1 MNKWLLITLTTSIG
15 LTGGILIDHMFHA
28 SESSNKLVSSNNSI
42 GQSLASIKNDKN
54 QSIVQAPKGGFDPT
68 YVSSTTVNQT
78 LVPDVIP
85 VSGKLAF
92 DTEHLHLASS
102 RVAGR
107 LDRIFVF
114 EGNKVSAGQAL
125 AEIYSPDYISA
136 ENEYL
141 LARNT
146 VRTFQAGGD
155 KELLNDAKAT
165 FDAAKNKLRVLG
177 ASEQEIAIL
186 DKTGVVASHLIL
198 RAPISGMIVKRNMDP
213 GAFLNLGDSF
223 MSIVNTSKLWFL
235 GNIYEDDYSKVK
247 IGQTLQME
255 SIALPGKVFSGKI
268 SYITPSIDPTTHTL
282 AIRCDVQ
289 NPDGILRP
297 EIFVT
302 SNLTVGMKHA
312 VVLSKDA
319 VIDIK
324 GSSFVIIDHGNGKY
338 ERVPV
343 TIEVYKDDMVAVL
356 SGLTGTERI
365 VTKGSTL
372 VNEMLAK

>member
-1 MNKWLLITLTTSIG
+1 MNKWLLITLTTGIG
-15 LTGGILIDHMFHA
+15 LAGGIIADRMIHTPNPVNEVISL
-28 SESSNKLVSSNNSI
+28 NNAKK
-42 GQSLASIKNDKN
+42 SLSAIKNDTN
-54 QSIVQAPKGGFDPT
+54 QTIIQAPKGGFDPT
-68 YVSSTTVNQT
+68 YVSSITVNQA
-78 LVPDVIP
+78 LVPEIVP

-114 EGNKVSAGQAL
+114 EGNKVSAGQPL

-146 VRTFQAGGD
+146 VHTFQAGGD

-177 ASEQEIAIL
+177 ASEQEIAVL
-186 DKTGVVASHLIL
+186 DKTGVAASHLIL

-235 GNIYEDDYSKVK
+235 GNIYENDYSKIK
-247 IGQTLQME
+247 IGQSLQME
-255 SIALPGKVFSGKI
+255 SAALPGKKFIGKI
-268 SYITPSIDPTTHTL
+268 SFITPSIDPDTHTL

-289 NPDGILRP
+289 NPEGILRP

-312 VVLSKDA
+312 IVVPKEA
-319 VIDIK
+319 VLDIK
-324 GSSFVIIDHGNGKY
+324 GASFVILDKGNGTY

-343 TIEVYKDDMVAVL
+343 SVESYKEDMVAVL
-356 SGLTGTERI
+356 SGLSGSERV

>member
-1 MNKWLLITLTTSIG
+1 MNKWLLITLTTGIG
-15 LTGGILIDHMFHA
+15 LAGGIMADRMMHTPTPVNEA
-28 SESSNKLVSSNNSI
+28 VSLNNTKK
-42 GQSLASIKNDKN
+42 SLSTIKNDTN
-54 QSIVQAPKGGFDPT
+54 QTIIQAPKGGFDPT
-68 YVSSTTVNQT
+68 YVSSIPVNQA
-78 LVPDVIP
+78 LVPEIVP

-114 EGNKVSAGQAL
+114 EGNKVSAGQPL

-146 VRTFQAGGD
+146 VHTFQAGGD

-177 ASEQEIAIL
+177 ASEQEIASL
-186 DKTGVVASHLIL
+186 DKTGVAASHLIL

-247 IGQTLQME
+247 IGQSLQME
-255 SIALPGKVFSGKI
+255 SAALPGKQFAGKI

-289 NPDGILRP
+289 NPEGILRP

-312 VVLSKDA
+312 VVVPKEAIL
-319 VIDIK
+319 DIK
-324 GSSFVIIDHGNGKY
+324 GASFVIIDRGNGTY
-338 ERVPV
+338 ERVAV
-343 TIEVYKDDMVAVL
+343 SVEAYKEDMVAVL
-356 SGLTGTERI
+356 SGLFGTERI